1 MAVTGV
7 NNYTSYTNYY
17 TDTTQKSSS
26 EVAKT
31 QQTTGKTYRDARE
44 YRTYL
49 TEKYDCL
56 KSSDYSVAI
65 NSSLL
70 AEATE
75 DEKTSKWLEY
85 NLALI
90 PKVMDNVR
98 STVAARGSQIVSC
111 NITING
117 YDSMTTDLVTKA
129 EADPGTEKAR
139 EYLEEKIKKIKE
151 EKKAEE
157 EKAAEKRAEK
167 RAAEEAR
174 IESGEYTISATGTN
188 VKAVTQS
195 IISAVLGTSAPMGVS
210 FDVKA

>member
-31 QQTTGKTYRDARE
+31 QQTTGKTYRNARE

-174 IESGEYTISATGTN
+174 IESGEYTISATGTD

-195 IISAVLGTSAPMGVS
+195 VISAALGTSGPMGVS

>member
-31 QQTTGKTYRDARE
+31 QQTTGKTYRNARE

-139 EYLEEKIKKIKE
+139 EYLEEKIKKIK
-151 EKKAEE
+151 
-157 EKAAEKRAEK
+157 
-167 RAAEEAR
+167 
-174 IESGEYTISATGTN
+174 SGEYTISATGTN